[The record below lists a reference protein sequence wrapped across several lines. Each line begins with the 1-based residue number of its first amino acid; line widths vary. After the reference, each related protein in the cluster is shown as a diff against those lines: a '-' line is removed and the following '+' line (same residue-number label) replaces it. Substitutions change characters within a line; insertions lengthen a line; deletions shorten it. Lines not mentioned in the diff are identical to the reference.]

1 MSDYIIRGMAADKQ
15 VRFFAANTKEL
26 VEKARQIHNTS
37 PIATAALGRLMT
49 GTAMMGSMCKNDSDI
64 VTVQIKGDGP
74 MGGLVVTSD
83 AKARVMVCYRIPGS
97 LLILFLLKLR
107 LHPGSILSLSQKKVH
122 LVYLLYPMLPAFPL
136 LVCEELLPL
145 SSMLAV

>member
-49 GTAMMGSMCKNDSDI
+49 GTAMMGSMCKNDS
-64 VTVQIKGDGP
+64 IKFLTLGP
-74 MGGLVVTSD
+74 
-83 AKARVMVCYRIPGS
+83 AKYKNHFKSKTCKTIYDVSTIFVP
-97 LLILFLLKLR
+97 L
-107 LHPGSILSLSQKKVH
+107 SILL
-122 LVYLLYPMLPAFPL
+122 F
-136 LVCEELLPL
+136 
-145 SSMLAV
+145 

>member
-49 GTAMMGSMCKNDSDI
+49 GTAMMGSMCKNDSDLLRFRLRE
-64 VTVQIKGDGP
+64 TVLWA
-74 MGGLVVTSD
+74 GL
-83 AKARVMVCYRIPGS
+83 
-97 LLILFLLKLR
+97 L
-107 LHPGSILSLSQKKVH
+107 
-122 LVYLLYPMLPAFPL
+122 
-136 LVCEELLPL
+136 
-145 SSMLAV
+145 